1 MHLGVAY
8 LARRPVVSLGHYGAK
23 SFLRGA
29 QIFQTMSSSFKLC
42 PTHFSGQ
49 VSSPPVTGLL
59 ACPSGTGM
67 YQNDRHQFSDY
78 LLLPGDFGEA
88 VEPGGRQIVGVWN
101 LKMIRHFMPKRFG
114 ILSTPWRMSEMSET
128 SCRKFSPRTQ
138 ASYEVALEIV
148 KQKKTHTI
156 GETLVKPCLLK
167 TVELLLGEASEVKMR
182 WISLSS
188 DALQRRFSGMPED
201 VKDQVINAM
210 ISSRW
215 VNRCY

>member
-1 MHLGVAY
+1 MSNTFFRAGFVPPSYGPASMPQRYRHVSKRPTPVLRLFGVTRR
-8 LARRPVVSLGHYGAK
+8 LRGSCWARRETNC
-23 SFLRGA
+23 RG
-29 QIFQTMSSSFKLC
+29 MK
-42 PTHFSGQ
+42 P
-49 VSSPPVTGLL
+49 
-59 ACPSGTGM
+59 
-67 YQNDRHQFSDY
+67 
-78 LLLPGDFGEA
+78 
-88 VEPGGRQIVGVWN
+88 
-101 LKMIRHFMPKRFG
+101 KMIRHFMPKRFG